1 MMRRRRSIMRRKRAI
16 MMARRRAMIAR
27 RRAMMKRR
35 RSRSRGRSRSK
46 GRSFMNRWRNGAT
59 LRLRTWR
66 NTYVGMHSNGIHV
79 KQGGAGPWEIFV
91 VKRLPRYGFNC
102 VALFGAHK
110 RYLRAR
116 NNRKT
121 IDQSGVRPNY
131 NSFPMGWAWE
141 RFWVEPVGG
150 GKVALRTIHNTYLR
164 AHINSWMDQ
173 SAYLPKGRKLPKN
186 WIWEK
191 FSIQWLSGTCNERLT
206 GHKHSGYR
214 GCQNVTTSGRK
225 CQKWTS
231 QRPHRH
237 SRTPTNRKFRGKGL
251 GNHNYCRNPDGTRTI
266 WCYTTDRRKRWE
278 HCRPKKPGF
287 GEAKRRRS
295 LSTAGKAAALARKR
309 AAQKRAHQRKWAAH
323 MAKVKA
329 KRAAAERAQ
338 KLKQQRKDALLRNK
352 WSKQDA
358 DYKAAQAIR
367 EAEAKRQAALDS
379 KLDRISTNQP
389 TLNQKVNDVKLSSM
403 DNNFGKTS
411 HNVKVNTDVKVG
423 GDTNLGSTKMPQWKE
438 DFAIN
443 ESKFSFSKLFFFVII
458 ILLIIWFIKR
468 NI

>member
-1 MMRRRRSIMRRKRAI
+1 
-16 MMARRRAMIAR
+16 
-27 RRAMMKRR
+27 
-35 RSRSRGRSRSK
+35 
-46 GRSFMNRWRNGAT
+46 MNRWKNGAT

-66 NTYVGMHSNGIHV
+66 NTYVGMHSNGVHV

-214 GCQNVTTSGRK
+214 GCQNVTISGRK

-251 GNHNYCRNPDGTRTI
+251 GNHNYCRNPDGTHTI
-266 WCYTTDRRKRWE
+266 GCYTTDRRKRWE
-278 HCRPKKPGF
+278 HCRPKKSGL
-287 GEAKRRRS
+287 GEAKRRRA
-295 LSTAGKAAALARKR
+295 LSAAGKAAALARKR
-309 AAQKRAHQRKWAAH
+309 ASQKRAHQRKWAAH
-323 MAKVKA
+323 RAKIKA

-338 KLKQQRKDALLRNK
+338 KLKQQRADSLLRNK
-352 WSKQDA
+352 WSKQDS

-367 EAEAKRQAALDS
+367 EAEVKRQAALDS
-379 KLDRISTNQP
+379 KLDRINTNT

-423 GDTNLGSTKMPQWKE
+423 DDTNLGSTKMPQWKE
-438 DFAIN
+438 DFTTN

-468 NI
+468 NM